1 MLFCL
6 KNSRICAK
14 YIVDGVLGCRRQFRN
29 TAHTAIKSPANVTPF
44 DIIIKP
50 DEKPL
55 KAEANSMRETRLS
68 EREMLY

>member
-1 MLFCL
+1 MLGL
-6 KNSRICAK
+6 H
-14 YIVDGVLGCRRQFRN
+14 RQFQYA
-29 TAHTAIKSPANVTPF
+29 AHTAIKSPANVTPF

-55 KAEANSMRETRLS
+55 KTEANSRRETRLS